1 VHAVLDRDRLLTYLE
16 SYTSP
21 RKQPEAISGEE
32 DQIPHHQ
39 RLGQAFGALLEH
51 LDPTKLPA
59 HGGDTTTVMVTISLD
74 SLRTE
79 LGTGAILG
87 GEPLSAT
94 AIRRLAC
101 EAHIIPVVLGGNG
114 ETLDLGRDRWS
125 RDGRKATSS
134 TSEARKVVS

>member
-1 VHAVLDRDRLLTYLE
+1 VSRTTIVHPDANADRFHTYLE

-39 RLGQAFGALLEH
+39 CLGQAFSALLEH
-51 LDPTKLPA
+51 LDSTRLPA

-101 EAHIIPVVLGGNG
+101 EAHIIRVVLGGNA
-114 ETLDLGRDRWS
+114 RDPRP
-125 RDGRKATSS
+125 RPGQ
-134 TSEARKVVS
+134 VVS